1 MMSMS
6 FSEEVSYESSVP
18 VASFSYRDIS
28 APLPFQNEETKPPV
42 SGAEP
47 ERELQVAPGVS
58 PQEVNDLVRN
68 ARADAVAETEA
79 RLKMEYESR
88 SNAEAEKVRQALEL
102 FLGERK
108 DYFSRVES
116 DVVQLALAISA
127 KILHREAQVD
137 PMLVAAL
144 VRVAID
150 KLHDGSRV
158 SVRVSPLEAE
168 KWRAFLANPLN
179 GSTIEIVEDAHLE
192 TADCI
197 LETELGSA
205 NFSIDA
211 QLKEVEQGFFDLLA
225 QRPVIK

>member
-1 MMSMS
+1 MNMS
-6 FSEEVSYESSVP
+6 SSDAGSLGSP
-18 VASFSYRDIS
+18 VAPFSYRDMS
-28 APLPFQNEETKPPV
+28 APPPFQVKEVKQAGSV
-42 SGAEP
+42 AEQ
-47 ERELQVAPGVS
+47 EREQLTPGVS
-58 PQEVNDLVRN
+58 AQEVNDMLN
-68 ARADAVAETEA
+68 LARAEAVAETEA
-79 RLKMEYESR
+79 RLKMEYEAR
-88 SNAEAEKVRQALEL
+88 SNAEAEKIRQALEL

-108 DYFSRVES
+108 DYFSRIES

-150 KLHDGSRV
+150 KLHDGSSV
-158 SVRVSPLEAE
+158 SVRVSPLEAG

-179 GSTIEIVEDAHLE
+179 GSTIEIIEDAHLGA
-192 TADCI
+192 ADCI

-211 QLKEVEQGFFDLLA
+211 QMKEVEQGFFDLLA
-225 QRPVIK
+225 QRPEVK

>member
-6 FSEEVSYESSVP
+6 SDALANQELLVP
-18 VASFSYRDIS
+18 VKSFSYRDMG
-28 APLPFQNEETKPPV
+28 APASFQV
-42 SGAEP
+42 SEAIPAAAEQEP
-47 ERELQVAPGVS
+47 ETPVPPGV
-58 PQEVNDLVRN
+58 PEKEVKALVN
-68 ARADAVAETEA
+68 IARLEAVAETEA
-79 RLKMEYESR
+79 RLQMEYEAR
-88 SNAEAEKVRQALEL
+88 SAEQFDKMRQALEL
-102 FLGERK
+102 FQAERR

-116 DVVQLALAISA
+116 DVVQLALAIAA

-150 KLHDGSRV
+150 KLHDGSSV
-158 SVRVSPLEAE
+158 SVRVSPAEAG

-179 GSTIEIVEDAHLE
+179 GSTIEIVEDAHLGV
-192 TADCI
+192 ADCI

-205 NFSIDA
+205 NFSIEA
-211 QLKEVEQGFFDLLA
+211 QMKEVEQGFFDLLA